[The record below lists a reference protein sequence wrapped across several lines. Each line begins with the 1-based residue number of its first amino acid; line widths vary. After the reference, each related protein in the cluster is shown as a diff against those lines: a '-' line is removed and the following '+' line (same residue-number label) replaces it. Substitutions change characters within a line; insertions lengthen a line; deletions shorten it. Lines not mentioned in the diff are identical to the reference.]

1 LTCRTAT
8 FHWDPIHKDGKF
20 LIDAYKE
27 AVQNIGEGTATNSD
41 LLSRTCDIVLRKH
54 KNSIG
59 KWLKKVDS
67 KNTLLSP
74 EYDELLNM
82 WGSKPGQQKN
92 DAGVL
97 FITGECCICVT

>member
-1 LTCRTAT
+1 MTCRTVT

-27 AVQNIGEGTATNSD
+27 AVQHTGEGTATNSD
-41 LLSRTCDIVLRKH
+41 LLSRTCDIVLRAH

-59 KWLKKVDS
+59 KWLKKIDF
-67 KNTLLSP
+67 KNTLLSA
-74 EYDELLNM
+74 EYDELLNDAA
-82 WGSKPGQQKN
+82 QQKN

-97 FITGECCICVT
+97 FIFGECICVT